1 MERKTLHR
9 HRAVQGRQPM
19 RVRDIRISI
28 KTKED
33 LFNEVKEVWGKL
45 EKGEQIK
52 KHEGISFENIEA
64 MRKILSE
71 ERLRI
76 LKTIKKE
83 HPKSIYE
90 LAKFLQRD
98 IKNTFDDVQFL
109 AQMGLIELKKTKE
122 GREKTIPK
130 VNYDRILLEIP
141 V

>member
-1 MERKTLHR
+1 MSLNKR
-9 HRAVQGRQPM
+9 HRKDV
-19 RVRDIRISI
+19 RVSI

-33 LFNEVKEVWGKL
+33 LFNEVKGVWGKL
-45 EKGEQIK
+45 EKGEQVK

-76 LKTIKKE
+76 LRMIKKE

-90 LAKFLQRD
+90 LAKFLNRD

-109 AQMGLIELKKTKE
+109 ARIGLIELEKTKE
-122 GREKTIPK
+122 GREKTVPK

>member
-1 MERKTLHR
+1 MK
-9 HRAVQGRQPM
+9 
-19 RVRDIRISI
+19 VRDIRISI
-28 KTKED
+28 KSKED
-33 LFNEVKEVWGKL
+33 LFKEVKGVWKRL
-45 EKGEQIK
+45 EKGESMK
-52 KHEGISFENIEA
+52 RREEISFENTGA

-90 LAKFLQRD
+90 LSKLLKRD

-109 AQMGLIELKKTKE
+109 AQIGLIELKKTRV
-122 GREKTIPK
+122 GRGKTTPK
-130 VNYDRILLEIP
+130 VNFDRILLEIP

>member
-1 MERKTLHR
+1 
-9 HRAVQGRQPM
+9 M
-19 RVRDIRISI
+19 RVRDVKVSI
-28 KTKED
+28 KTDED

-45 EKGEQIK
+45 RRGEQIK

-76 LKTIKKE
+76 LRTVKKE
-83 HPKSIYE
+83 QPKSIYE
-90 LAKFLQRD
+90 LAKLLKRD

-109 AQMGLIELKKTKE
+109 AKIGLIELKKTRE
-122 GREKTIPK
+122 GREKTIPR

>member
-1 MERKTLHR
+1 MK
-9 HRAVQGRQPM
+9 
-19 RVRDIRISI
+19 VRDIRISI
-28 KTKED
+28 KSKGD
-33 LFNEVKEVWGKL
+33 LFNEVKGVWKKL
-45 EKGEQIK
+45 EKRESVK
-52 KHEGISFENIEA
+52 RHEEISFENTET

-90 LAKFLQRD
+90 LAKLLKRD

-109 AQMGLIELKKTKE
+109 AQMGLIELKKTRE
-122 GREKTIPK
+122 GREKTTPK

>member
-1 MERKTLHR
+1 MARLYQR
-9 HRAVQGRQPM
+9 HRTVQEGEPM

-33 LFNEVKEVWGKL
+33 LFKEIKEVWGKV
-45 EKGEQIK
+45 EKREDVK

-71 ERLRI
+71 ERVRI

-83 HPKSIYE
+83 RPKSIYE
-90 LAKFLQRD
+90 LAKFLNRD
-98 IKNTFDDVQFL
+98 IKNTFDDVRFL
-109 AQMGLIELKKTKE
+109 AQIGLIELKKTKE
-122 GREKTIPK
+122 GREKTVPK
-130 VNYDRILLEIP
+130 VNYDRILLEIR

>member
-1 MERKTLHR
+1 MARLYQRYRT
-9 HRAVQGRQPM
+9 VQGGQPM

-33 LFNEVKEVWGKL
+33 LFNEVKGVWGRL
-45 EKGEQIK
+45 EKGEQVK

-83 HPKSIYE
+83 NPKSIYE
-90 LAKFLQRD
+90 LAKFLNRD

-109 AQMGLIELKKTKE
+109 AQVGLIELKKTKGE
-122 GREKTIPK
+122 RKPFQK
-130 VNYDRILLEIP
+130 
-141 V
+141 

>member
-1 MERKTLHR
+1 MK
-9 HRAVQGRQPM
+9 
-19 RVRDIRISI
+19 VRDIRISI
-28 KTKED
+28 KSKED
-33 LFNEVKEVWGKL
+33 LFDEVKGVWKKL
-45 EKGEQIK
+45 EKGGSVK
-52 KHEGISFENIEA
+52 RHEGISFENIET

-90 LAKFLQRD
+90 LAKLLRRD

-109 AQMGLIELKKTKE
+109 AQIGLIELKKTRE
-122 GREKTIPK
+122 GREKTTPK

>member
-1 MERKTLHR
+1 MDTSHIS
-9 HRAVQGRQPM
+9 
-19 RVRDIRISI
+19 RDIRISI

-33 LFNEVKEVWGKL
+33 LFSEVKGVWGKL
-45 EKGEQIK
+45 EKGEQVK

-76 LKTIKKE
+76 LRTIKKE

-90 LAKFLQRD
+90 LAKLLNRD

-109 AQMGLIELKKTKE
+109 AQLGLIELKKTKV
-122 GREKTIPK
+122 GREKTAPK

>member
-1 MERKTLHR
+1 MARLYQRYRTI
-9 HRAVQGRQPM
+9 QGGQSM
-19 RVRDIRISI
+19 RVRDVRVSI

-33 LFNEVKEVWGKL
+33 LFNEVKEVWGRL
-45 EKGEQIK
+45 ERGEQIK
-52 KHEGISFENIEA
+52 KHEGISFENIET

-76 LKTIKKE
+76 LKTVKKE

-90 LAKFLQRD
+90 LAKFLNRD

-109 AQMGLIELKKTKE
+109 ARIGLIELKKTKE
-122 GREKTIPK
+122 GREKTVPK
-130 VNYDRILLEIP
+130 VNYDRILLEIR

>member
-1 MERKTLHR
+1 M
-9 HRAVQGRQPM
+9 RARDV
-19 RVRDIRISI
+19 RVSI
-28 KTKED
+28 KTKDD
-33 LFNEVKEVWGKL
+33 LSNEVKEVWGRL
-45 EKGEQIK
+45 ERGEQIK
-52 KHEGISFENIEA
+52 KHEGISFENIDV

-90 LAKFLQRD
+90 LAKLLNRD

-109 AQMGLIELKKTKE
+109 AQIGLIVLKKTKE
-122 GREKTIPK
+122 GREKTIPE

>member
-1 MERKTLHR
+1 
-9 HRAVQGRQPM
+9 M
-19 RVRDIRISI
+19 RLRDVRVSI

-33 LFNEVKEVWGKL
+33 LFNEVKEVWGRL
-45 EKGEQIK
+45 ERGEQTK

-76 LKTIKKE
+76 LKTVKKE

-90 LAKFLQRD
+90 LAKLLKRD

-109 AQMGLIELKKTKE
+109 AKIGLIELKKTKE
-122 GREKTIPK
+122 GREKTVPR

>member
-1 MERKTLHR
+1 MK
-9 HRAVQGRQPM
+9 
-19 RVRDIRISI
+19 VRDIRISI
-28 KTKED
+28 KSKED
-33 LFNEVKEVWGKL
+33 LLNEVKGVWKKL
-45 EKGEQIK
+45 EKGESMK
-52 KHEGISFENIEA
+52 RHEGISFENTEA
-64 MRKILSE
+64 MRKVLSE

-90 LAKFLQRD
+90 LAKLLKRD

-109 AQMGLIELKKTKE
+109 AQLGLVELKKTRE
-122 GREKTIPK
+122 GREKTTPK

>member
-1 MERKTLHR
+1 MARLYQR
-9 HRAVQGRQPM
+9 HRTVQRGQPM
-19 RVRDIRISI
+19 KIRDIRISI

-33 LFNEVKEVWGKL
+33 LFNEVKGVWERL
-45 EKGEQIK
+45 EKGDQVK
-52 KHEGISFENIEA
+52 KHEEISFENIEA

-90 LAKFLQRD
+90 LAKFLNRD

-109 AQMGLIELKKTKE
+109 ARIGLIELKKTKE
-122 GREKTIPK
+122 GREKTVPK
-130 VNYDRILLEIP
+130 VNYDRILLEIR

>member
-1 MERKTLHR
+1 MARLYQR
-9 HRAVQGRQPM
+9 HRTVQRREPM

-33 LFNEVKEVWGKL
+33 LFNEVKGVWERL
-45 EKGEQIK
+45 EKGEQVK

-76 LKTIKKE
+76 LKTIKKQ
-83 HPKSIYE
+83 HPGSIYE
-90 LAKFLQRD
+90 LAKFLNRD

-109 AQMGLIELKKTKE
+109 ARIGLIELKKTKE
-122 GREKTIPK
+122 GREKTVPK

>member
-1 MERKTLHR
+1 MDTSHNS
-9 HRAVQGRQPM
+9 
-19 RVRDIRISI
+19 RDVKASI

-33 LFNEVKEVWGKL
+33 LFNEVKEVWGRL
-45 EKGEQIK
+45 ESGEQIK

-76 LKTIKKE
+76 LKTVKKE
-83 HPKSIYE
+83 QPKSIYE
-90 LAKFLQRD
+90 LAKLLKRD

-109 AQMGLIELKKTKE
+109 AKIGLIELKKTRE
-122 GREKTIPK
+122 GREKTVPR

>member
-1 MERKTLHR
+1 MDTSHIS
-9 HRAVQGRQPM
+9 
-19 RVRDIRISI
+19 RDIKISI

-33 LFNEVKEVWGKL
+33 LFKEVKEVWGKL
-45 EKGEQIK
+45 EKGEQVK

-76 LKTIKKE
+76 LKTIKEE
-83 HPKSIYE
+83 HPNSIYE
-90 LAKFLQRD
+90 LAKSLQRD

-109 AQMGLIELKKTKE
+109 AKLGLIELKKTKE
-122 GREKTIPK
+122 SREKTVPK
-130 VNYDRILLEIP
+130 VNYDRIVLEIP